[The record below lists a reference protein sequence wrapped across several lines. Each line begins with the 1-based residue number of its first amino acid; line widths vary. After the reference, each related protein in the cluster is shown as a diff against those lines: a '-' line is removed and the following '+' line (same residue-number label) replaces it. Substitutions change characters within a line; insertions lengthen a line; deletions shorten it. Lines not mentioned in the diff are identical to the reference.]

1 MLFSVVYMC
10 SVLFRAIVSS
20 PVPSQLSLCSLS
32 SWQCTS
38 YRESSATVMWWEL
51 LTFFFRDLICIYI
64 LCLWAPDILVSE
76 KPESYVT
83 KRKRRIMPLRSRRRL
98 LKVLSQKGMQ
108 NVSRISSWKIFK
120 YSGEVLFTIKISDR
134 SLLYINLSGEESKN
148 STYDIKSDIW
158 WGKLQNY

>member
-1 MLFSVVYMC
+1 MC

-134 SLLYINLSGEESKN
+134 KSKVCRGRPTRCRFQP
-148 STYDIKSDIW
+148 SALGAGLVTLTPLPF
-158 WGKLQNY
+158 G